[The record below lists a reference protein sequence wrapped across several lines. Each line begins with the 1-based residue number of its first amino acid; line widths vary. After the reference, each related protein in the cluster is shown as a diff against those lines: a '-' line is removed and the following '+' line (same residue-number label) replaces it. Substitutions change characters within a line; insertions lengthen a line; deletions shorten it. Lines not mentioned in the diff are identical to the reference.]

1 MIMTWSIGEI
11 GALATKAARGSGLD
25 WGLAEEA
32 GYAVKWLQRRQ
43 LPGVMALCRYLS
55 WRHDGNLT
63 SWPDE
68 TGAHGH
74 YCPIAIGAAYGDGAF
89 GDEAQFS
96 RIKTPLL
103 LIPFVAIR
111 MTKKPLEISIGPSRF
126 YLAKDQIGYTNN
138 DTAILSDSAT
148 CQISIASS
156 RPPNITI
163 TSLSD
168 LPRVPAT
175 ATACVSVLERF
186 AKNTYAPATEESRL
200 AGAGAGLSDND

>member
-1 MIMTWSIGEI
+1 MTWSIGEI

-55 WRHDGNLT
+55 WRHHGNLT

-68 TGAHGH
+68 PGAHGH
-74 YCPIAIGAAYGDGAF
+74 YCPITIGAAYGDGAF

-103 LIPFVAIR
+103 LVPFVAIR
-111 MTKKPLEISIGPSRF
+111 VTEKPLEINIGSSRF
-126 YLAKDQIGYTNN
+126 YLAKDHIGYTNN
-138 DTAILSDSAT
+138 DTAILNDASA
-148 CQISIASS
+148 CQISIATAGL
-156 RPPNITI
+156 PNITV
-163 TSLSD
+163 TNVSNLQ
-168 LPRVPAT
+168 RVPAT

-200 AGAGAGLSDND
+200 AGAGAGLNDND

>member
-1 MIMTWSIGEI
+1 MTWSIGEI

-32 GYAVKWLQRRQ
+32 GYAVNWLQRRQ

-55 WRHDGNLT
+55 WRHHGNLT

-74 YCPIAIGAAYGDGAF
+74 YCPITIGAAYGDGAF
-89 GDEAQFS
+89 GDEVQFS

-103 LIPFVAIR
+103 LIPFLAIR
-111 MTKKPLEISIGPSRF
+111 TTKKPLEVNIGSSRF

-138 DTAILSDSAT
+138 DTAILSDAAT

-175 ATACVSVLERF
+175 VTACVSVLERF

>member
-32 GYAVKWLQRRQ
+32 GYAVKWLQRRH

-55 WRHDGNLT
+55 WRRHGNLT

-74 YCPIAIGAAYGDGAF
+74 YCPITIGAAYGDGAF

-103 LIPFVAIR
+103 LIPFVASR
-111 MTKKPLEISIGPSRF
+111 TTETPLEINIGSSRF
-126 YLAKDQIGYTNN
+126 YLAKGQIGFTNN
-138 DTAILSDSAT
+138 DTAILGDAAP

-156 RPPNITI
+156 RPPDITI
-163 TSLSD
+163 TSVSD
-168 LPRVPAT
+168 LPRVPT
-175 ATACVSVLERF
+175 SATACVGVLECF

-200 AGAGAGLSDND
+200 AGAGAGLNDND

>member
-32 GYAVKWLQRRQ
+32 GYAVKWLQSRQ

-74 YCPIAIGAAYGDGAF
+74 YCPITIGAAYGDGAF

-111 MTKKPLEISIGPSRF
+111 ITEKPLEINVGSSRF
-126 YLAKDQIGYTNN
+126 YLAKDQIGYTSN
-138 DTAILSDSAT
+138 DTAILGDSAP
-148 CQISIASS
+148 CQISIASTS
-156 RPPNITI
+156 IPNITVTI
-163 TSLSD
+163 VSD
-168 LPRVPAT
+168 LQRVPAT
-175 ATACVSVLERF
+175 ATACVSVLENF

-200 AGAGAGLSDND
+200 VGAGAGLNEND

>member
-1 MIMTWSIGEI
+1 MTWSIGEI

-32 GYAVKWLQRRQ
+32 GYAVQWLQRRQ

-55 WRHDGNLT
+55 WRHHGNLT

-74 YCPIAIGAAYGDGAF
+74 YCPITVGAAYGDGAF

-111 MTKKPLEISIGPSRF
+111 VTETPLEINIGSSCF

-138 DTAILSDSAT
+138 DTAILRDAAT
-148 CQISIASS
+148 CQISIAHS
-156 RPPNITI
+156 RRSDITI
-163 TSLSD
+163 TSESD
-168 LPRVPAT
+168 LPRVPAS

-200 AGAGAGLSDND
+200 AGAGAGLNDND

>member
-1 MIMTWSIGEI
+1 MTWSIGEI

-55 WRHDGNLT
+55 WRHHGNLT

-74 YCPIAIGAAYGDGAF
+74 YCPITVGAAYGDGAF

-103 LIPFVAIR
+103 LIPFVAMRITE
-111 MTKKPLEISIGPSRF
+111 MPLEVNIGSSRF
-126 YLAKDQIGYTNN
+126 YLAKDQIGYTKN
-138 DTAILSDSAT
+138 DTAILRDSAT

-156 RPPNITI
+156 RLPRITI
-163 TSLSD
+163 TGVSD
-168 LPRVPAT
+168 LPRVPTSA
-175 ATACVSVLERF
+175 AACISVLERF

-200 AGAGAGLSDND
+200 AGAGAGVSDND

>member
-55 WRHDGNLT
+55 WRHHGDLT

-68 TGAHGH
+68 TGVHGH
-74 YCPIAIGAAYGDGAF
+74 YCPITIGAAYGDGAF

-111 MTKKPLEISIGPSRF
+111 ITEKPLEINVGPSRF
-126 YLAKDQIGYTNN
+126 YLAKDHIGYTIN
-138 DTAILSDSAT
+138 DIAILGDSAP
-148 CQISIASS
+148 CQISIASTS
-156 RPPNITI
+156 MPSITVTI
-163 TSLSD
+163 VSD
-168 LPRVPAT
+168 LQRVPAT
-175 ATACVSVLERF
+175 ATACVSVLENF

-200 AGAGAGLSDND
+200 SGAGAGLNEND

>member
-11 GALATKAARGSGLD
+11 GALATKAARGNGLD

-55 WRHDGNLT
+55 WRHHGNLT

-68 TGAHGH
+68 TGVHGH
-74 YCPIAIGAAYGDGAF
+74 YCPITIGAAYGDGAF

-111 MTKKPLEISIGPSRF
+111 ITETPLEINIGSSSF

-138 DTAILSDSAT
+138 DTAILRDSAS

-156 RPPNITI
+156 RLPHITI
-163 TSLSD
+163 TRVSD
-168 LPRVPAT
+168 LPRVPAS

-200 AGAGAGLSDND
+200 AGAGAGLNDND

>member
-1 MIMTWSIGEI
+1 MTWSISEI
-11 GALATKAARGSGLD
+11 GALATNAARGSGLD

-55 WRHDGNLT
+55 WRHDGSLK
-63 SWPDE
+63 SWPDK

-74 YCPIAIGAAYGDGAF
+74 YCPIAIGAAYCDGAF
-89 GDEAQFS
+89 GDEAKFS
-96 RIKTPLL
+96 RIKIPLL

-111 MTKKPLEISIGPSRF
+111 ITKTPLEINIGSSRF

-138 DTAILSDSAT
+138 DTAILIDAAD
-148 CQISIASS
+148 CQISIARS
-156 RPPNITI
+156 RLPHITI
-163 TSLSD
+163 TSVSN
-168 LPRVPAT
+168 LPRVPAS
-175 ATACVSVLERF
+175 ATACVSVLERL

>member
-1 MIMTWSIGEI
+1 MKMTWSIGEI

-32 GYAVKWLQRRQ
+32 GYAVQWLQRRQ

-55 WRHDGNLT
+55 WRHHGNLT

-74 YCPIAIGAAYGDGAF
+74 YCPITVGAAYGDGAF

-103 LIPFVAIR
+103 LIPFVASR
-111 MTKKPLEISIGPSRF
+111 TTETPLEINIGSSRF
-126 YLAKDQIGYTNN
+126 YLAKGQIGFTNN
-138 DTAILSDSAT
+138 DTAILGDAAP
-148 CQISIASS
+148 CQISIAIS

-163 TSLSD
+163 TSVSD
-168 LPRVPAT
+168 LPRVPT
-175 ATACVSVLERF
+175 SATACVSILERF

-200 AGAGAGLSDND
+200 AGAGAGLNDND

>member
-32 GYAVKWLQRRQ
+32 GYAVKWLHRRE
-43 LPGVMALCRYLS
+43 LPGVTALCRYLS
-55 WRHDGNLT
+55 WRYDGNIM

-68 TGAHGH
+68 TGIYGH
-74 YCPIAIGAAYGDGAF
+74 YCPIAIGAAYSDGAF
-89 GDEAQFS
+89 GDEAKFS

-111 MTKKPLEISIGPSRF
+111 VAEKPLEINIGSSRF

-138 DTAILSDSAT
+138 KAAILGDTAA
-148 CQISIASS
+148 CQISMASS
-156 RPPNITI
+156 SVPNITI
-163 TSLSD
+163 TNVSD
-168 LPRVPAT
+168 FPRVPST
-175 ATACVSVLERF
+175 ATACVSVLENF

-200 AGAGAGLSDND
+200 AGAGAGLNDND